1 MTLRALP
8 ALWFCLLVALASCAG
23 SEGALHRYDSDDD
36 ISRYTSRRVV
46 LGRSDMSAGL
56 ASGQRVLWRAE
67 ASCPGASCAPS
78 EVDLVFF
85 NDSSSDLNLDYR
97 RLEIVSDGVSG
108 NWADLASEDVVT
120 FAVPKGEFLRV
131 RIPADYFVRI
141 AEAQD
146 VAFFFGLTAST
157 EFAAPFARRQILR
170 ELMAAARLTG
180 E

>member
-1 MTLRALP
+1 MTSRVLQAAWLFS
-8 ALWFCLLVALASCAG
+8 LMALASCAG
-23 SEGALHRYDSDDD
+23 SEGALHRYNADGD

-97 RLEIVSDGVSG
+97 RLEIVSDGISG
-108 NWADLASEDVVT
+108 DWADLASEDVVA
-120 FAVPKGEFLRV
+120 FAVPRGEFLRV

-146 VAFFFGLTAST
+146 VAVSFGLTAST
-157 EFAAPFARRQILR
+157 EFTVPFARRQILR
-170 ELMAAARLTG
+170 DLMAAARLAG